1 MGIFTWNGN
10 LIRAG
15 VLSLLFIGLCSCV
28 QKNQNIDPTGTTVR
42 VYDSNGYWTDSYDLV
57 KTGFAGENS
66 FYKSGAKCS
75 IILDDNTKVVMPA
88 GQCSNKN

>member
-1 MGIFTWNGN
+1 MGIFTWNDN

-42 VYDSNGYWTDSYDLV
+42 VYNPEGYWTDSYDLV
-57 KTGFAGENS
+57 KTGFTLKESN
-66 FYKSGAKCS
+66 YKSGSKCY
-75 IILDDNTKVVMPA
+75 ITVDDNTKVVLPA
-88 GQCSNKN
+88 GKCSQKN